1 MRKRFRGQFRGQ
13 RVKNAAALLCL
24 AVCLWCAA
32 ASLGSWAQEDDSGAG
47 RTSSESRQEK
57 GGRKQETSALPGGLS
72 LLAENMLFS
81 EDALLSEDLLLSNGG
96 VVPFLEDI
104 LPGAVATP
112 DPDRASGPVEEV
124 ALSGGT
130 QVADFFVRDTTES
143 GTDLAAELLEN
154 PSVNLKGDGSVEIL
168 LYHTHTS
175 EAYSRQYT
183 GFYYTDM
190 DTRTQNQD
198 MSVVA
203 VGEAVKRELEA
214 RGYGVV
220 HDTTIND
227 TLFNGSYARS
237 WEVIQKNLEEHPGI
251 QVTIDLHRDSMTTA
265 EGLKYKPTA
274 VINGRKAAQIMV
286 LAGCNAHDDWEDF
299 PNWRENLRL
308 MLRVQ
313 QKAAELYPEFA
324 RPMNFSNSK
333 YNMNA
338 TPGSM
343 LIEVG
348 TEVNTVSE
356 AAYSGKLL
364 GEVLAQT
371 FDSLQ

>member
-1 MRKRFRGQFRGQ
+1 MRKKRFQGRGGKIRGR
-13 RVKNAAALLCL
+13 RVKNLSAFLCL
-24 AVCLWCAA
+24 AVCLWCAW
-32 ASLGSWAQEDDSGAG
+32 ASLGSWAQEDSAAS
-47 RTSSESRQEK
+47 RQSSSESGAEQGDASRQEF
-57 GGRKQETSALPGGLS
+57 SPLPGGLS
-72 LLAENMLFS
+72 LFEGDTLFS
-81 EDALLSEDLLLSNGG
+81 ENLLLTNGG

-104 LPGAVATP
+104 LPGAAATP
-112 DPDRASGPVEEV
+112 DPERSSGPVEEI
-124 ALSGGT
+124 ALDGGT
-130 QVADFFVRDTTES
+130 QVANFFVRDTTES
-143 GTDLAAELLEN
+143 GTDLLAELLEE
-154 PSVNLKGDGSVEIL
+154 PSVSLKGDGSVEIL

-175 EAYSRQYT
+175 EAYSRKYT

-227 TLFNGSYARS
+227 TLFNGSYSRS
-237 WEVIQKNLEEHPGI
+237 WEVIQKNLQEHPGI
-251 QVTIDLHRDSMTTA
+251 QVTIDLHRDSMTTQ

-274 VINGRKAAQIMV
+274 VINGRKAAQIMI

-299 PNWRENLRL
+299 PNWRDNLRL

-313 QKAAELYPEFA
+313 QKAAERYPELA
-324 RPMNFSNSK
+324 RPLNFSTSK

-348 TEVNTVSE
+348 TEVSTVSE
-356 AAYSGKLL
+356 ATYSGKLL
-364 GEVLAQT
+364 GEVLAET
-371 FDSLQ
+371 FDSLK

>member
-1 MRKRFRGQFRGQ
+1 MRKKHFRSH
-13 RVKNAAALLCL
+13 RVKNIAAFLCL
-24 AVCLWCAA
+24 AVCLWCAGTSLQGWA
-32 ASLGSWAQEDDSGAG
+32 AEEGPGGGQSAEKIGTNTRG
-47 RTSSESRQEK
+47 SSEW
-57 GGRKQETSALPGGLS
+57 GVSALPGRLS
-72 LLAENMLFS
+72 MLEDSTRVS
-81 EDALLSEDLLLSNGG
+81 ESLLLSNGG

-112 DPDRASGPVEEV
+112 DPERNSAPVEEIV
-124 ALSGGT
+124 LSGGT
-130 QVADFFVRDTTES
+130 QVDNFFVRDTTES
-143 GTDLAAELLEN
+143 GTDLLAELLEN
-154 PSVNLKGDGSVEIL
+154 PSVQLKGDGSVEIL

-220 HDTTIND
+220 HDTTVND
-227 TLFNGSYARS
+227 TLFNGSYSRS
-237 WEVIQKNLEEHPGI
+237 WEVIQKNLAEYPGI
-251 QVTIDLHRDSMTTA
+251 QVTIDLHRDSMTTQ

-274 VINGRKAAQIMV
+274 VINGRKAAQIML

-299 PNWRENLRL
+299 PNWEQNLRL

-313 QKAAELYPEFA
+313 QKAAELYPEFV
-324 RPMNFSNSK
+324 RPLNFSNSK

-356 AAYSGKLL
+356 ATYSGRLL
-364 GEVLAQT
+364 GEILAET
-371 FDSLQ
+371 FDSLK

>member
-1 MRKRFRGQFRGQ
+1 MKRKRFRGH
-13 RVKNAAALLCL
+13 RVRNFAAFLCL
-24 AVCLWCAA
+24 AVCLWCAGT
-32 ASLGSWAQEDDSGAG
+32 SLQGWAQEEGPGEEQDSGESG
-47 RTSSESRQEK
+47 TETRTASEW
-57 GGRKQETSALPGGLS
+57 ETSALPGGLS
-72 LLAENMLFS
+72 MLEDSARIS
-81 EDALLSEDLLLSNGG
+81 ESLLLSNGG

-104 LPGAVATP
+104 LPGAAATP
-112 DPDRASGPVEEV
+112 DPERNSGPVDET

-130 QVADFFVRDTTES
+130 QVDNFFVRDTTGS
-143 GTDLAAELLEN
+143 GTDLLAELLEN
-154 PSVNLKGDGSVEIL
+154 PSVQLKGDGSVEIL

-220 HDTTIND
+220 HDTTVND
-227 TLFNGSYARS
+227 TLFNGSYSRS
-237 WEVIQKNLEEHPGI
+237 WEVIQKNLEEYPGI
-251 QVTIDLHRDSMTTA
+251 QVTIDLHRDSMTTQ
-265 EGLKYKPTA
+265 EGVKYKPTA
-274 VINGRKAAQIMV
+274 VINGRKAAQFMV
-286 LAGCNAHDDWEDF
+286 LAGCNANGDWEDF
-299 PNWRENLRL
+299 PNWEQNLRL

-313 QKAAELYPEFA
+313 QKAAELYPGLA
-324 RPMNFSNSK
+324 RPLSFSNSK

-348 TEVNTVSE
+348 TEVSTVSE
-356 AAYSGKLL
+356 ATYSGRLL
-364 GEVLAQT
+364 GEILAET